1 MSPNKSLLLILGS
14 YHNNAKCL
22 LVYQILE
29 TFPTPFHLIFS
40 DYAFTFVD
48 VCFSP
53 DSRSLVCITAR
64 HPHYLFSLSLPL
76 IECPHN
82 KQHET
87 STSLFL
93 SASSKKNV
101 EHHLHARTGPTSF
114 EPREAGPLQ
123 IMGPCLSVT
132 GHPLPMTHIVSSAD
146 SEESAYHFLTWGDG
160 VLGEYCLW
168 KALQDPASGR
178 RRYHMFPRLLC
189 PDVTDFQWL
198 NSPESPKTRII
209 GALFAEASLE
219 RLLLVV
225 KRDRYGKAPENGIG
239 LQTCDLNALDTP
251 GVWFQVTDSLDS
263 DDVVCAKW
271 TMPLLIGK
279 VSGALPLSLFLSLSL
294 YLSNYLSIYLSI
306 YASIC
311 LSSIYLSIYL
321 PLSLCLS
328 SCYCRLGRECGYR
341 REEKGRV

>member
-1 MSPNKSLLLILGS
+1 LSPNKSLLLILGS